1 MIDKKQDYID
11 EEIAE
16 AKLAADSEVVVE
28 AEVIE
33 EPRPSVVIAE
43 PVSIELTVDRPKK
56 KEESTSGPEQREDE
70 EDSSVRKKEEKLRE
84 KEEKERLEREEREAE
99 DKAIRDA
106 IAAQA
111 IEDEQPMSSTFTLKK
126 ILAGDLLSTNLLKN
140 NIWLILLASFFII
153 VYISNRYGIQ
163 KNLIEIDKLNNELK
177 DAKYRALSSNSQLTE
192 KSRESHVLEQLKTRK
207 DSVLKM
213 SPRPPYIINVPGE

>member
-16 AKLAADSEVVVE
+16 TKLAADSEIVVE

-43 PVSIELTVDRPKK
+43 PTSIELTVDRPKK

-70 EDSSVRKKEEKLRE
+70 EDSSVRKKEEKLKE
-84 KEEKERLEREEREAE
+84 KEEKERLEREKREAE

-140 NIWLILLASFFII
+140 NIWLILLVSFFII

-213 SPRPPYIINVPGE
+213 SPRPPYIINVPEE

>member
-1 MIDKKQDYID
+1 MIDKKQDNID
-11 EEIAE
+11 EEITE

-33 EPRPSVVIAE
+33 ETRPSVVIAE

-56 KEESTSGPEQREDE
+56 KEESTSGSEQREAE
-70 EDSSVRKKEEKLRE
+70 EDNSVRKKEEKLKE
-84 KEEKERLEREEREAE
+84 KEEKERLEREKREAE

-140 NIWLILLASFFII
+140 NIWLILLVSFFII

-213 SPRPPYIINVPGE
+213 SPRPPYIINVPEE

>member
-1 MIDKKQDYID
+1 MIDKKQDNID

-16 AKLAADSEVVVE
+16 AKLAADSEIVVE

-43 PVSIELTVDRPKK
+43 PTSIELTVDRPK
-56 KEESTSGPEQREDE
+56 ETEDSTSRLEQREDE
-70 EDSSVRKKEEKLRE
+70 EEGSHREEEEKLKE
-84 KEEKERLEREEREAE
+84 KEEKERLEREKREAE

-140 NIWLILLASFFII
+140 NIWLILLVSFFII

-213 SPRPPYIINVPGE
+213 SPRPPYIINVPEE

>member
-1 MIDKKQDYID
+1 MIDKKKDNID
-11 EEIAE
+11 EEITE
-16 AKLAADSEVVVE
+16 AKLAADSEIVVE

-43 PVSIELTVDRPKK
+43 PTSIELTVDRPK
-56 KEESTSGPEQREDE
+56 ETEDSTSGLEQREDE
-70 EDSSVRKKEEKLRE
+70 EEGSHREEEEKLKE
-84 KEEKERLEREEREAE
+84 KEEKERLEREKREAE

-213 SPRPPYIINVPGE
+213 SPRPPYIINVPEE